1 MTEKYQIGIDLG
13 GTNIAAGI
21 VDENFRIVGKASVPT
36 EVNGKNGVASPEEIA
51 DRMAQAVRLAAE
63 KAAVS
68 MDEVGSVGIGTPFS
82 GNREVCQQPPLFPNS
97 FEQDDGRSPA

>member
-36 EVNGKNGVASPEEIA
+36 EVNGKNGVASGGDSRPH
-51 DRMAQAVRLAAE
+51 
-63 KAAVS
+63 
-68 MDEVGSVGIGTPFS
+68 GTS
-82 GNREVCQQPPLFPNS
+82 
-97 FEQDDGRSPA
+97 SPAGGGKGGGLHG

>member
-63 KAAVS
+63 
-68 MDEVGSVGIGTPFS
+68 
-82 GNREVCQQPPLFPNS
+82 RR
-97 FEQDDGRSPA
+97 RSPWMRWARWALEPPVLRTLFRES